1 MALARTVWEVGET
14 MMEDVPHAETPL
26 KVLVVDD
33 QADSADAVA
42 FMLSLMGH
50 DVHTA
55 YGPREALDKFRQVR
69 PTVVFMDISMPE
81 LSGLEAAARIRSMPE
96 GTSTTIIALT
106 GLGHEADRRRSRE
119 ALDKF
124 RQVRPTVVFMDISMP
139 ELSGLEA
146 AARIRSMPEGTSTT
160 IIALTGLGHE
170 ADRRRSREASID
182 HHLVKPASPMVL
194 HRLLSAIHPI

>member
-1 MALARTVWEVGET
+1 
-14 MMEDVPHAETPL
+14 
-26 KVLVVDD
+26 
-33 QADSADAVA
+33 
-42 FMLSLMGH
+42 
-50 DVHTA
+50 
-55 YGPREALDKFRQVR
+55 
-69 PTVVFMDISMPE
+69 
-81 LSGLEAAARIRSMPE
+81 
-96 GTSTTIIALT
+96 
-106 GLGHEADRRRSRE
+106 
-119 ALDKF
+119 
-124 RQVRPTVVFMDISMP
+124 VFMDISMP

>member
-1 MALARTVWEVGET
+1 
-14 MMEDVPHAETPL
+14 MEDVPHAETPL

-42 FMLSLMGH
+42 CMLSLMGH

-106 GLGHEADRRRSRE
+106 GLGHEADRRRSR
-119 ALDKF
+119 L
-124 RQVRPTVVFMDISMP
+124 
-139 ELSGLEA
+139 
-146 AARIRSMPEGTSTT
+146 
-160 IIALTGLGHE
+160 
-170 ADRRRSREASID
+170 
-182 HHLVKPASPMVL
+182 
-194 HRLLSAIHPI
+194 

>member
-1 MALARTVWEVGET
+1 
-14 MMEDVPHAETPL
+14 
-26 KVLVVDD
+26 LVVDD

-119 ALDKF
+119 A
-124 RQVRPTVVFMDISMP
+124 
-139 ELSGLEA
+139 
-146 AARIRSMPEGTSTT
+146 
-160 IIALTGLGHE
+160 
-170 ADRRRSREASID
+170 SID
-182 HHLVKPASPMVL
+182 HHLVKPASPSVL
-194 HRLLSAIHPI
+194 HRLLSGIHPT

>member
-1 MALARTVWEVGET
+1 
-14 MMEDVPHAETPL
+14 MEDVPHAEVPL

-81 LSGLEAAARIRSMPE
+81 LSGLEAAVGFMAEAGQRDDGRGRPFRHRSSPGE
-96 GTSTTIIALT
+96 AGFADGATSAV
-106 GLGHEADRRRSRE
+106 ER
-119 ALDKF
+119 
-124 RQVRPTVVFMDISMP
+124 
-139 ELSGLEA
+139 
-146 AARIRSMPEGTSTT
+146 
-160 IIALTGLGHE
+160 
-170 ADRRRSREASID
+170 
-182 HHLVKPASPMVL
+182 
-194 HRLLSAIHPI
+194 HPPDLRAT

>member
-1 MALARTVWEVGET
+1 MALASTVWEAGET
-14 MMEDVPHAETPL
+14 KMEDVPHAETPL

-119 ALDKF
+119 A
-124 RQVRPTVVFMDISMP
+124 
-139 ELSGLEA
+139 
-146 AARIRSMPEGTSTT
+146 
-160 IIALTGLGHE
+160 
-170 ADRRRSREASID
+170 SID
-182 HHLVKPASPMVL
+182 HHLVKPASPLVL
-194 HRLLSAIHPI
+194 HRLLSAIHPV